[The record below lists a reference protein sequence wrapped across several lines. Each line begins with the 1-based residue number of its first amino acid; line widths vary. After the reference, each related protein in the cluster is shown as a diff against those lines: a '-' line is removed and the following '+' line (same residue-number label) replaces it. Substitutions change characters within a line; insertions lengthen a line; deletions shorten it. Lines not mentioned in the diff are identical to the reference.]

1 MRKSLLSFLFFVLST
16 SAIYAQNIHEVQ
28 KGETLYALSKKYGI
42 EISSIISNNPQ
53 AEYGLKEGMKVVID
67 ESVLQDSETR
77 MDGEKIKYIEH
88 KIRPFETF
96 YSLKNKYELD
106 REDLLKLNPE
116 LESSFRAG
124 EVIKIPVIPGKTK
137 LKKRRN
143 NIQESVFYTSKTG
156 VEETNPI
163 NDKFP
168 LTDEE
173 IAEQKKQEKKEKERL
188 KWFSPETDSY
198 DISFVLPFYLG
209 KNDEYLMKDEKTIY
223 PKSEYAV
230 EFYAGAQ
237 IAINEW
243 QRKGMLANIN
253 VYDSGNDKN
262 KIGKI
267 LSSREVQA
275 TDVIIGPFYT
285 ENVKFAA
292 DYLKYKSIDIVAPLS
307 TDHSLVKDH
316 ENVYQVNPSTRF
328 QLMKTSEYISK
339 RHGSLPV
346 VVIRRD
352 TVTDKVLANAFMSA
366 LKDEAHAEMS
376 RSLNVG
382 TKDLVKIDKDY
393 FTPDQEYV
401 VIIASEDRVFVS
413 NVLTS
418 LNLLRNKDLL
428 TFTTPAIAKFNHIER
443 KYLNNLNVHYPKFGM
458 IDYKSPAVNTFIKA
472 YRAKHGHE
480 PDERFAYTGYDVTN
494 FVLGQLYTQ
503 GKLDIDKMK
512 KKQYSKLLIDFIQPD
527 HKNTK
532 FGYINQGI
540 SIFRFTEEGNKKV
553 YPFK

>member
-1 MRKSLLSFLFFVLST
+1 MRKSLLSFLFFVLSA
-16 SAIYAQNIHEVQ
+16 SAVSAQNIHEVQ

-42 EISSIISNNPQ
+42 EISSIISNNPH
-53 AEYGLKEGMKVVID
+53 AEYGLKEGMKIVID
-67 ESVLQDSETR
+67 DSILRDSETLV
-77 MDGEKIKYIEH
+77 DGEKIKYIEH
-88 KIRPFETF
+88 TIRPFETF
-96 YSLKNKYELD
+96 YSLKNKYRLD
-106 REDLLKLNPE
+106 REDILKLNPE
-116 LESSFRAG
+116 LETSFRAG

-137 LKKRRN
+137 LKKKRN
-143 NIQESVFYTSKTG
+143 QIHESVFYTAKTG
-156 VEETNPI
+156 HDAGNNVKSDI
-163 NDKFP
+163 Q

-173 IAEQKKQEKKEKERL
+173 IAEQKEAEKKEKERL
-188 KWFSPETDSY
+188 KWFAPEKDSY
-198 DISFVLPFYLG
+198 DISFILPFYLT
-209 KNDEYLMKDEKTIY
+209 KNDEYLLKDAKTIY

-237 IAINEW
+237 VAIDEW

-253 VYDSGNDKN
+253 LYDSGNDKN

-267 LSSREVQA
+267 LSSRDAQA
-275 TDVIIGPFYT
+275 SDVIIGPFYT

-307 TDHSLVKDH
+307 SDHSLVRDH

-352 TVTDKVLANAFMSA
+352 TATEKVLANAFMSS

-376 RSLNVG
+376 RTLTVG
-382 TKDLVKIDKDY
+382 TKDLIDIDKDY

-418 LNLLRNKDLL
+418 LNQLRNKNLL
-428 TFTTPAIAKFNHIER
+428 TFTTPAITKFNHIEQ
-443 KYLNNLNVHYPKFGM
+443 KYLSNLNVHYPQFGT
-458 IDYKSPAVNTFIKA
+458 IDYNSPKVTKFIKA

-480 PDERFAYTGYDVTN
+480 PGERFAYIGYDVTN
-494 FVLGQLYTQ
+494 FVFRQLYTK
-503 GKLDIDKMK
+503 GELDIDKMERT
-512 KKQYSKLLIDFIQPD
+512 QYAKLMIDFMQPE
-527 HKNTK
+527 HEGHK

-540 SIFRFTEEGNKKV
+540 SIYKFTEQGKKQM